1 LVYKIKE
8 INKWIMTEEAASA
21 EIEVLDPADQEKCI
35 KQHVLIA
42 SKKLKYPLCPQATD
56 RYIAE
61 NVIRNTSH
69 RDIELFF
76 L

>member
-1 LVYKIKE
+1 
-8 INKWIMTEEAASA
+8 MTEEAAASV
-21 EIEVLDPADQEKCI
+21 ETEVSDQADQEKCI

-42 SKKLKYPLCPQATD
+42 SRKLKYPLCPQATD

-61 NVIRNTSH
+61 NAIRSTSQ

-76 L
+76 FIIVN

>member
-1 LVYKIKE
+1 
-8 INKWIMTEEAASA
+8 MTEEAASA
-21 EIEVLDPADQEKCI
+21 EIEVSDPADQEKCI

-42 SKKLKYPLCPQATD
+42 SRKLKYPLCPQVTD

-61 NVIRNTSH
+61 IVIRSTSH

-76 L
+76 LQ

>member
-1 LVYKIKE
+1 
-8 INKWIMTEEAASA
+8 MTEEAAHAVAA
-21 EIEVLDPADQEKCI
+21 EASDPADQEKCI

-42 SKKLKYPLCPQATD
+42 SRKLKYPLCHQATD

-61 NVIRNTSH
+61 NAIRNTSQ

-76 L
+76 FNS

>member
-1 LVYKIKE
+1 
-8 INKWIMTEEAASA
+8 MTEEAASA
-21 EIEVLDPADQEKCI
+21 EIEVTDPADREKCI

-42 SKKLKYPLCPQATD
+42 SRKLKYPLCPQATD
-56 RYIAE
+56 RYIAG
-61 NVIRNTSH
+61 NAIRNISQ

>member
-1 LVYKIKE
+1 
-8 INKWIMTEEAASA
+8 MTEEAASA
-21 EIEVLDPADQEKCI
+21 ETEVLDPADQEKCI

-42 SKKLKYPLCPQATD
+42 SRKLKYPLCHQATD
-56 RYIAE
+56 RYIAG
-61 NVIRNTSH
+61 NVIRSTNH

>member
-1 LVYKIKE
+1 
-8 INKWIMTEEAASA
+8 MTEEAASA
-21 EIEVLDPADQEKCI
+21 EIEVLDQADREKCI

-42 SKKLKYPLCPQATD
+42 SRKLKYPLCPQATD
-56 RYIAE
+56 RYIAG
-61 NVIRNTSH
+61 NVIRNISH